1 LQWVGFVK
9 GWLVLANPYFC
20 AAKLIRMRYMKWTG
34 LLTVIL
40 LIVSCFS
47 PWVFIASKN
56 IIISGTDANPIDLG
70 KPGYL
75 HFVFAF
81 FFTIFHFTPRVWAKR
96 WNLLITGLN
105 MAWAVRNFFIISA
118 CRTGECPE
126 KQTGIYLM
134 FIASLLLLVSA
145 LFPDV
150 ELNEKN

>member
-1 LQWVGFVK
+1 
-9 GWLVLANPYFC
+9 
-20 AAKLIRMRYMKWTG
+20 MRYMKWIG
-34 LLTVIL
+34 LLIVIL

-56 IIISGTDANPIDLG
+56 ITVSGVAATGTDFG

-75 HFVFAF
+75 HLLFAF

-105 MAWAVRNFFIISA
+105 MAWAVRNFFVISA

-126 KQTGIYLM
+126 KQSGIYLM
-134 FIASLLLLVSA
+134 FIASILLLLAA
-145 LFPDV
+145 LFPDI
-150 ELNEKN
+150 ELNGKKKE